1 MKIEHKTF
9 ILAFFKSLKKPAL
22 NVLFIFL
29 AWVATFIL
37 SVIAKLIFGEASDS
51 IMKYNPIIN
60 GFIHGDPSHLATNL
74 GLIFVFLIPEI
85 NQRFNFPK
93 IFLITLIISVIYLP
107 ISFLFG
113 IPAVGISG
121 TLHFMLSRVCLNKF
135 NIPLYIFFAII
146 IFPEIINIFNTSDE
160 TAHSVHIIGSVLGFI
175 SLHLKNTDLNKY
187 KLVQMIS

>member
-60 GFIHGDPSHLATNL
+60 GFIHGDPSHLAMNL

-107 ISFLFG
+107 I
-113 IPAVGISG
+113 
-121 TLHFMLSRVCLNKF
+121 
-135 NIPLYIFFAII
+135 
-146 IFPEIINIFNTSDE
+146 
-160 TAHSVHIIGSVLGFI
+160 
-175 SLHLKNTDLNKY
+175 
-187 KLVQMIS
+187 

>member
-1 MKIEHKTF
+1 MNDKNLITT
-9 ILAFFKSLKKPAL
+9 FFKRLKKPAL

-29 AWVATFIL
+29 AWAATFIL
-37 SVIAKLIFGEASDS
+37 SVIAKLVFGEVSDS

-60 GFIHGDPSHLATNL
+60 GFIHGDPSHLAMNL

-121 TLHFMLSRVCLNKF
+121 TLYFMLSRACLNKR
-135 NIPLYIFFAII
+135 NIFLYIFFVIMI
-146 IFPEIINIFNTSDE
+146 SPEIINIFNTSDG
-160 TAHSVHIIGSVLGFI
+160 TAHTVHIIGSVLGFI
-175 SLHLKNTDLNKY
+175 SLHLKNTNLNKY
-187 KLVQMIS
+187 KLVQIIS

>member
-1 MKIEHKTF
+1 MKIELKTF
-9 ILAFFKSLKKPAL
+9 ILAFLKRLKKPAL

-29 AWVATFIL
+29 AWAATFIL

-51 IMKYNPIIN
+51 IMNYNPIIN

-74 GLIFVFLIPEI
+74 GLIFLFLIPEI

-121 TLHFMLSRVCLNKF
+121 TLYFMLSRACLNKR
-135 NIPLYIFFAII
+135 NIFLYIFFVIMI
-146 IFPEIINIFNTSDE
+146 SPEIINILNTSDGA
-160 TAHSVHIIGSVLGFI
+160 AHIVHIIGSVLGFI
-175 SLHLKNTDLNKY
+175 SLHLENTKFYRY
-187 KLVQMIS
+187 KLVQIIT

>member
-1 MKIEHKTF
+1 MKIELKTF
-9 ILAFFKSLKKPAL
+9 IFEFLKRLKKPAL

-51 IMKYNPIIN
+51 IMNYNPIIN

-74 GLIFVFLIPEI
+74 GLIFLFLIPEI

-121 TLHFMLSRVCLNKF
+121 TLYFMLSRACLNKR
-135 NIPLYIFFAII
+135 NILLYIFFVIMI
-146 IFPEIINIFNTSDE
+146 SPEIINILNTSDGA
-160 TAHSVHIIGSVLGFI
+160 AHIVHIIGSVLGFI
-175 SLHLKNTDLNKY
+175 SLHLENTKFYRY
-187 KLVQMIS
+187 KLVQIIT